1 MKREYDL
8 QHNLAM
14 AVVIGV
20 VLLVTGCDKQTS
32 SGETVGQ
39 KVDKVIDNTNE
50 TAQKAGDKIGAA
62 AKSVEETVKS
72 TAETAKQKAGQV
84 GAIIDD
90 TTITASIKTELFK
103 DPGMSALRI
112 DVNTVKGE
120 VTLKGEADN
129 EAERARA
136 GRIAAAA
143 AGVVKVNNSINVKG

>member
-1 MKREYDL
+1 MKREYGL
-8 QHNLAM
+8 RHHLAM

-20 VLLVTGCDKQTS
+20 ILLVTGCDKQTS

-39 KVDKVIDNTNE
+39 KVDKVIDKTNE
-50 TAQKAGDKIGAA
+50 TAQKAGDKIGDA
-62 AKSVEETVKS
+62 AKSVEEAVKA
-72 TAETAKQKAGQV
+72 TAATAQQKASQV

-90 TTITASIKTELFK
+90 TTITASIKTELLK

-129 EAERARA
+129 DAARARA
-136 GRIAAAA
+136 GRIAAAV
-143 AGVVKVNNSINVKG
+143 AGVVKVNNSINIKG